1 MKDHYP
7 VFILWSED
15 DECFLANVVDLPGC
29 IADGKTREAALANAE
44 GMAKDWIET
53 AKALGRK
60 IPRPSTNEA
69 FIANAAKQQQRDQ
82 QQFEAAVHHTVEE
95 IMKKL
100 LPKLEAQKIWSPLV
114 RHFGRHFDPVSKE
127 NSGNIAKQISAN
139 F

>member
-29 IADGKTREAALANAE
+29 IADGKTRESALANAE

-60 IPRPSTNEA
+60 IPRPSANED
-69 FIANAAKQQQRDQ
+69 FIANAAKQQQKDQ
-82 QQFEAAVHHTVEE
+82 EQFEAAVHHTVTE
-95 IMKKL
+95 IVKKL
-100 LPKLEAQKIWSPLV
+100 LPKLEARYLQRPQREIFPHHTARITV
-114 RHFGRHFDPVSKE
+114 PVTS
-127 NSGNIAKQISAN
+127 
-139 F
+139 